1 MKILCT
7 GGAGFIGSHT
17 CVELMQAGHD
27 VIVVDNYVNSQP
39 EALRRVEELA
49 GRSIRSYE
57 CDCADRAAMEQVF
70 AENEIDAVIH
80 FAGLKAVGES
90 VQQPL
95 RYYRNNL
102 DATLTLCEVMA
113 AHGCKRIVFSSSATV
128 YGVPEEVPLREDMFC
143 KGCTNPYGW
152 TKYMIEKIL
161 QDLHTADPQW
171 SVVLLRYFN
180 PIGAHES
187 GRIGENPNGIPNN
200 LMPYITRVAAGQLK
214 QLNVFGND
222 YDTPDGTG
230 VRDYIHVVDLARG
243 HVDACAY
250 AAAHTGCEIINLGTG
265 VGYSVLDLVH
275 AFERVNGIK
284 VPYVIAP
291 RRAGDVAACYADP
304 SKAARL
310 LGWRTRKNLD
320 DMCRDAWRYQCM
332 NPNGYESDGK

>member
-1 MKILCT
+1 MRILCT

-17 CVELMQAGHD
+17 CVELMAAGHD

-39 EALRRVEELA
+39 EALKRVEELA
-49 GRSIRSYE
+49 GRALKSYE
-57 CDCADRAAMEQVF
+57 CDCADREAMNRVF
-70 AENEIDAVIH
+70 DENEIDAVIH

-102 DATLTLCEVMA
+102 DATLTLVEVMA

-128 YGVPEEVPLREDMFC
+128 YGVPDEVPLREDMFC

-161 QDLHTADPQW
+161 QDVHTADPEW

-214 QLNVFGND
+214 QLSVFGSD

-243 HVDACAY
+243 HVDACAW
-250 AAAHTGCEIINLGTG
+250 AAANKGCEIINLGTG
-265 VGYSVLDLVH
+265 VGYSVLELVK

-291 RRAGDVAACYADP
+291 RRPGDVAACYADP
-304 SKAARL
+304 AKAERV
-310 LGWRTRKNLD
+310 LGWRTEKTLD
-320 DMCRDAWRYQCM
+320 DMCRDAWRYQCQ
-332 NPNGYESDGK
+332 NPNGYNA